1 MALEDFCFQNFG
13 TKQGT
18 RVSRGENHET
28 MDLVSSE
35 DALLVYKAK
44 LPPYSFFPM

>member
-18 RVSRGENHET
+18 RVSGGENNET